1 MNSRYNSTIGSHHGE
16 MARLVRNPFRSK
28 YMRGNFD
35 AAVATYDSRHKDF
48 IHLGYAAWEMHG
60 QRISGAGSTAFNPT
74 IQASRTAPLTLS
86 TVPDKR
92 LQKPSSRPTIAKS
105 GAHCLNLREFHEP

>member
-1 MNSRYNSTIGSHHGE
+1 MNSRYNPNIGSHHGE

-48 IHLGYAAWEMHG
+48 IHPSGIRCVGNAWATHFWRGFDGIQSDYSGIKDSAAYAFYRAG
-60 QRISGAGSTAFNPT
+60 QAVAEA
-74 IQASRTAPLTLS
+74 IQSADDR
-86 TVPDKR
+86 
-92 LQKPSSRPTIAKS
+92 
-105 GAHCLNLREFHEP
+105 